1 MKRNPCWPYWFNVVV
16 FSVSIGISQAKAQI
30 IPDGTLPI
38 ASQVVLTCTVC
49 TIDGGTIRGVNLY
62 HSFDRFSIPAGGE
75 AYFNNG
81 LQIQNIL
88 TRVTGNTQS
97 TIDGLMRSNGSA
109 NLFFLNPNGIV
120 FGPNAELRLGG
131 SFFATTSGSFNFAD
145 GSQFSAID
153 PQAPPLLTI
162 SVATGLQTG
171 NRFGAIET
179 QGTLQVPQDL
189 QLEGFLRL
197 QGGLIAGRNLTLK
210 GRTFGGSLR
219 ILAGGS
225 VTVTENM
232 SIQGNGATQPTLEIR
247 AGTDPN
253 QTSTLTIGRTNAQG
267 DFLSGRITNR
277 DGLVYLSNSSTLG
290 GDINFGQ
297 IDTTGFGIPSGSVTI
312 EARGNI
318 TSSGLFE
325 NALFGLIEGGSLQSG
340 TVNLLAG
347 KSVILN
353 RPDRLTSNLG
363 FTNGFGGSSLLLSQ
377 SILSNQFIEVGTIN
391 VIAGNEIR
399 MNGPITV
406 NGNLIQLQAKSIE
419 LTDGAKL
426 TADTA
431 GPENAGDILIK
442 ADSVKFSG
450 TRPVSSEQAL
460 DPTNSQE
467 LISSGAF
474 SQVLRGAT
482 GNGGKIDIQTRL
494 LTVSKGAQISAVTN
508 GQGHAGSINLNV
520 TQQAEFDGVGSSKAN
535 ILRNN
540 GSDGYFLSRT
550 FELFAPSGAF
560 SSVRKDAIVREEV
573 RDITGSVTITTPSL
587 RVINGA
593 RLTSSLSG
601 TGNGGDVKINAN
613 NILLSNAGPNAT
625 TPGAVD
631 DFSGGISVLN
641 QGIGTGGN
649 ITINTDRLKVE
660 NGIVIA
666 ALTRG
671 NGNAGTVAIN
681 AKESVAI
688 DRSFLISDVQVGGTG
703 IAGDITINAPSLRV
717 TNGARLTS
725 SLSGTGAAGD
735 VKINANDILLSD
747 AGPNAT
753 IPGAVNDFSGGISVL
768 NQGIGTG
775 GNITINTDRLNV
787 ENGIVIAA
795 LTRGNGNAG
804 TVGINAK
811 ESVAIDRSFLIS
823 DVQVGG
829 TGIAGDIKITTGSLA
844 LNNTAQISVDSKGT
858 GEGGA
863 ITLATNKLS
872 LDNKSSITAETTSG
886 KGGNITID
894 AKDTV
899 FLRRQSLL
907 STTAGTQNAGGDG
920 GNIIITS
927 PFVVAVLGENSD
939 IRANAF
945 TGKGGNISI
954 TANQVFG
961 LRQQLQDTPFSDI
974 TASSALGINGTI
986 NINNLSLD
994 PSQGL
999 QALNLTPVDP
1009 SKLIAQGCNSG
1020 RRVVEGQS
1028 RFVVLGRG
1036 GFSSSPDDPFSGM
1049 GVLNDLGNLVPSS
1062 MTVVPSVTQQIPLP
1076 PIAASPIE
1084 IGEAQGFAKDSQGN
1098 VYLVSQ
1104 SMGSPTIDP
1113 PSSPVQCQGK

>member
-1 MKRNPCWPYWFNVVV
+1 MMPTEKRFQRTLEFALAVQFQSRHLFMKRNSRWHHWLSVLA
-16 FSVSIGISQAKAQI
+16 FSFSFGISVAKADVV
-30 IPDGTLPI
+30 PDATLPI
-38 ASQVVLTCTVC
+38 ASQVVPGCTVC
-49 TIDGGTIRGVNLY
+49 TIEGGTIRGVNLY
-62 HSFDRFSIPAGGE
+62 HSFDRFSIPTGGE

-88 TRVTGNTQS
+88 TRVTGNTGS

-120 FGPNAELRLGG
+120 FGPNAQLRLGG
-131 SFFATTSGSFNFAD
+131 SFFATTSQRFNFAD
-145 GSQFSAID
+145 GSQFSAIN

-171 NRFGAIET
+171 APTFRTITT

-189 QLEGFLRL
+189 QLDGFLNL
-197 QGGLIAGRNLTLK
+197 QGSLIAGRNLTLK
-210 GRTFGGSLR
+210 GNNIGGSLR

-225 VTVTENM
+225 VTVTENI
-232 SIQGNGATQPTLEIR
+232 SIQENGATQPTLEIR

-253 QTSTLTIGRTNAQG
+253 QASTLTIGRTNAQG
-267 DFLSGRITNR
+267 DFLSGAISNPN
-277 DGLVYLSNSSTLG
+277 GLVYLSNSSTLG

-297 IDTTGFGIPSGSVTI
+297 INTTGFGFGGIPRGSVTI

-318 TSSGLFE
+318 TSSGLFQG
-325 NALFGLIEGGSLQSG
+325 FGSVSGSALQSK
-340 TVNLLAG
+340 TVTLLAG
-347 KSVILN
+347 KSVIFN
-353 RPDRLTSNLG
+353 RPDRLTNQ
-363 FTNGFGGSSLLLSQ
+363 FGGSLLLSQ
-377 SILSNQFIEVGTIN
+377 NILLNRFIEAETIN
-391 VIAGNEIR
+391 VIAANEIR
-399 MNGPITV
+399 MNGTITV
-406 NGNLIQLQAKSIE
+406 EGDLIKLQAKSIE

-426 TADTA
+426 IADTA
-431 GPENAGDILIK
+431 GPGNAGDILIK

-450 TRPVSSEQAL
+450 TGPVASTQQAL
-460 DPTNSQE
+460 NATNSQD

-474 SQVLRGAT
+474 SQVLNGAT

-520 TQQAEFDGVGSSKAN
+520 TQQAEFDGVGSSKVN
-535 ILRNN
+535 TLVNN
-540 GSDGYFLSRT
+540 NSGGSSLDKT

-560 SSVRKDAIVREEV
+560 SSVRKDAIVRPEV

-601 TGNGGDVKINAN
+601 TGNAGDVKINAN
-613 NILLSNAGPNAT
+613 DILLSNAGPNAT

-631 DFSGGISVLN
+631 
-641 QGIGTGGN
+641 
-649 ITINTDRLKVE
+649 
-660 NGIVIA
+660 
-666 ALTRG
+666 
-671 NGNAGTVAIN
+671 
-681 AKESVAI
+681 
-688 DRSFLISDVQVGGTG
+688 
-703 IAGDITINAPSLRV
+703 
-717 TNGARLTS
+717 
-725 SLSGTGAAGD
+725 
-735 VKINANDILLSD
+735 
-747 AGPNAT
+747 
-753 IPGAVNDFSGGISVL
+753 DFSGGISVL

-804 TVGINAK
+804 TVTINAK

-844 LNNTAQISVDSKGT
+844 LKNTARISVDSNGT

-894 AKDTV
+894 AKDLV
-899 FLRRQSLL
+899 SLRRQSLL

-920 GNIIITS
+920 GNITITS
-927 PFVVAVLGENSD
+927 PFVVAVLRENSD

-999 QALNLTPVDP
+999 QALNLSPVDP
-1009 SKLIAQGCNSG
+1009 SNLIAQGCNSG
-1020 RRVVEGQS
+1020 RRVAEGNS
-1028 RFVVLGRG
+1028 RFVILGRG

-1062 MTVVPSVTQQIPLP
+1062 MTVVPSVTQQITPS

-1084 IGEAQGFAKDSQGN
+1084 IVEAQGFAKDPQGN

-1104 SMGSPTIDP
+1104 STGSRAIDP